1 MTPRQMEIVELVKR
15 HAPVTG
21 EQIAEFLGLSR
32 PTIRSDLAVLVM
44 LGYIDAK
51 PKVGYFL
58 GKAVASRGQRLDA
71 LRELKVKDYQSMPV
85 VIRETATVNDA
96 VVALFLEDV
105 GSLTVADA
113 QGGLVGVVSRK
124 DLLKVTLGNP
134 AASSMLVSFVMTRQP
149 NIVTVTAD
157 DPVLEA
163 GRRMIQHQVD
173 SLPVVSPSDD
183 GHPEVV
189 GRITKTTMTRILLE
203 LGNDAQI

>member
-1 MTPRQMEIVELVKR
+1 M
-15 HAPVTG
+15 
-21 EQIAEFLGLSR
+21 
-32 PTIRSDLAVLVM
+32 
-44 LGYIDAK
+44 
-51 PKVGYFL
+51 
-58 GKAVASRGQRLDA
+58 
-71 LRELKVKDYQSMPV
+71 
-85 VIRETATVNDA
+85 
-96 VVALFLEDV
+96 
-105 GSLTVADA
+105 TVADA